1 MKPIEQKPNI
11 LLLLLK
17 ALITLGYIIFL
28 ITPFIL
34 LMIPKYI
41 SKQIAKYIL
50 LIFILLPI
58 HWKICKSRGLLTRIL
73 EYLGEDYTEIT
84 TSSAFS
90 EKYLKWFYEPF
101 MKFFKVPWNTESFER
116 VISVHIGI
124 NIVIT
129 WIVCFFYLKRN

>member
-1 MKPIEQKPNI
+1 MKPIEQRPNI

-17 ALITLGYIIFL
+17 ALITLSYIVFL

-34 LMIPKYI
+34 LMIPKYVT
-41 SKQIAKYIL
+41 KEIAKYIL

-73 EYLGEDYTEIT
+73 ELLGEDYTEIT

-90 EKYLKWFYEPF
+90 EKYLKWFYDPI
-101 MKFFKVPWNTESFER
+101 MKFFKVPWNTESFDR
-116 VISVHIGI
+116 VVSIHIGI

-129 WIVCFFYLKRN
+129 WIVCFIYLKRN